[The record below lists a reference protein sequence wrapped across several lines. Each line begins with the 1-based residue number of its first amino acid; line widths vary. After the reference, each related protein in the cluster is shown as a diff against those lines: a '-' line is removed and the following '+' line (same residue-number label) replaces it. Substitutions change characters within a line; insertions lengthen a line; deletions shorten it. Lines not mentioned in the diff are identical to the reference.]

1 MRWEKVE
8 VKAIGTTTKGGGGP
22 GKRWGHTCNAVKSG
36 RLVYVFGGYG
46 KDNCQTNQVHVFDTV
61 KQAWSQPA
69 LKGSPPTPRDSHTC
83 TAVGDNLFVFGGTDG
98 MNPLKDLHILDTS
111 LQTWVSPT
119 IRGEGP
125 PAREGHSAAVVGKRL
140 YIFGGCG
147 KSADNNNE
155 LYYND
160 LYILN
165 TETFV
170 WKCATTSGTPP
181 SPRDSHS
188 CSSWKNKIIVIGGED
203 GHDYYLSD
211 IHILDTDTLIWRE
224 LSTSGQLLPPRAG
237 HSTVSF
243 GKNLFVFGGFTDAQN
258 LYNDLYM
265 LDIDTGV
272 WTNVTTATNGPSAR
286 FSVAG
291 DCLDPFRSGVLIFI
305 GGCNKSLEALDDMYY
320 LYTGIARESEQ
331 RPEKLS
337 LKKQLKLKC
346 LEQNPNPSQN
356 QVLVRYGVGSD
367 VGQIMTVLNYSQS
380 SRVNIPVNQSPPPG
394 KKMFEAKVT
403 ENISEGYTIETV
415 IDGKPL
421 RGILFLNKP
430 NSLYSGAHTCSRKRT
445 VGEIDSVV
453 SNGIHSNQLKT
464 PKVVKQNQME
474 NREASRGD
482 CSECHEHR
490 TESIAVLMS
499 SNPMT
504 ANPSDTHKVS
514 ANPEPEAAALNR
526 NDEKHETPKSLI
538 GNLTNDG
545 ANDVT
550 SSQGE
555 VQTSDQTNVL
565 ISNFEVPRDNKT
577 SDAPN
582 YNTEFLKPAA
592 AESALHLSNQ
602 VSVADSATPQL
613 HNSTTPTTRE
623 CSESAKLI

>member
-8 VKAIGTTTKGGGGP
+8 GKAMGTEGGGGGIEVYGP
-22 GKRWGHTCNAVKSG
+22 GKRWGHTCNAVKGG

-61 KQAWSQPA
+61 KQTWSQPIV
-69 LKGSPPTPRDSHTC
+69 KGSPPTPRDSHTC
-83 TAVGDNLFVFGGTDG
+83 TAIGDNLFVFGGTDG

-111 LQTWVSPT
+111 LHTWVSPT

-140 YIFGGCG
+140 FIFGGCG
-147 KSADNNNE
+147 KSADSNNE
-155 LYYND
+155 VYYND

-211 IHILDTDTLIWRE
+211 VHILDTDTLIWRE

-243 GKNLFVFGGFTDAQN
+243 GKNLFIFGGFTDAQN

-265 LDIDTGV
+265 LDIDTGA
-272 WTNVTTATNGPSAR
+272 WTNVTSSTNGPSAR

-291 DCLDPFRSGVLIFI
+291 DCLDPFKGGVLVFI

-337 LKKQLKLKC
+337 LRKQLKLKC
-346 LEQNPNPSQN
+346 QEQNPNPSQN
-356 QVLVRYGVGSD
+356 QVLARYGVGSD
-367 VGQIMTVLNYSQS
+367 MGQIMSVLNYSQQ
-380 SRVNIPVNQSPPPG
+380 SRLNIPVNQSLPPG

-430 NSLYSGAHTCSRKRT
+430 NSLYSSAHTPSRKRT
-445 VGEIDSVV
+445 LSEIDSVV
-453 SNGIHSNQLKT
+453 LNGIHSNQLKT
-464 PKVVKQNQME
+464 PKVLKQNQME
-474 NREASRGD
+474 NQEAFCGD
-482 CSECHEHR
+482 SSESHEHR
-490 TESIAVLMS
+490 TESIAVVMS
-499 SNPMT
+499 SNPVT
-504 ANPSDTHKVS
+504 ADASDTHKVS
-514 ANPEPEAAALNR
+514 ANQEPEAAALNQ
-526 NDEKHETPKSLI
+526 NDEKHETPISLSE
-538 GNLTNDG
+538 NLKKDG
-545 ANDVT
+545 ANDVIC
-550 SSQGE
+550 SRDE
-555 VQTSDQTNVL
+555 VQTNDQTNVP
-565 ISNFEVPRDNKT
+565 ISNFELTRHDTKF
-577 SDAPN
+577 DAPN
-582 YNTEFLKPAA
+582 YNAEFQKPAA
-592 AESALHLSNQ
+592 SESVLCLSNQ
-602 VSVADSATPQL
+602 GAVVD
-613 HNSTTPTTRE
+613 STTPTTE
-623 CSESAKLI
+623 CSEAATLI